1 MIYQLFS
8 FLMTVYNINSAFK
21 IKILTKL
28 IQNLTKLTRI
38 THIAALEICNIF
50 NKNIIVRIDL
60 ELVL

>member
-1 MIYQLFS
+1 
-8 FLMTVYNINSAFK
+8 MTIYNINSAFK